1 MPKDNERNHQDVM
14 AELVP
19 LNGAQVLDIGCGNGR
34 ITRLI
39 AALGAHV
46 IGIDPGQSQ
55 LAKAKELAPA
65 NGERYIMG
73 VAEDLPAADASAD
86 VAFFFNSL
94 HHVPV
99 PAMDAALDEAH
110 RALKP
115 EGWLFIAEPLA
126 EGPQFLMQQPLSDE
140 TAIRAEAYA
149 AIGRAKTRGFVEVS
163 ESRYTADGKH
173 PDYESFRDGSI
184 SISPARAAL
193 FAERDAE
200 MRARFE
206 RYGEKRA
213 DGWHFASPIRVNI
226 LRKRA

>member
-1 MPKDNERNHQDVM
+1 MPKDNERTHHDVM

-19 LNGAQVLDIGCGNGR
+19 LGGAQVLDIGCGNGR

-39 AALGAHV
+39 AGLGAHV
-46 IGIDPGQSQ
+46 LGIDPGQSQ
-55 LAKAKELAPA
+55 LEKAKELTPA
-65 NGERYIMG
+65 NHERYVMG
-73 VAEDLPAADASAD
+73 VAEDLPVADASAD

-94 HHVPV
+94 HHAPEA
-99 PAMDAALDEAH
+99 AMDAALDEAR

-115 EGWLFIAEPLA
+115 DGWLFIAEPLA

-140 TAIRAEAYA
+140 TEVRARAYE
-149 AIGRAKTRGFVEVS
+149 AIGRAKARGFVDGG

-173 PDYESFRDGSI
+173 TNYESFRDGSI
-184 SISPARAAL
+184 SISPARATL

>member
-1 MPKDNERNHQDVM
+1 M

-19 LNGAQVLDIGCGNGR
+19 LNGATVLDVGCGNGR

-39 AALGAHV
+39 AGLGAQV
-46 IGIDPGQSQ
+46 IGIDPGRAQID
-55 LAKAKELAPA
+55 KAKEQVPA
-65 NGERYIMG
+65 NGERYVMG
-73 VAEDLPAADASAD
+73 TAEDLPVGDSSAD
-86 VAFFFNSL
+86 VVFFFNSL
-94 HHVPV
+94 HHVPEA
-99 PAMDAALDEAH
+99 AMDAALAEAR

-115 EGWLFIAEPLA
+115 DGWLFIAEPLA
-126 EGPQFLMQQPLSDE
+126 EGPQFLMQQPLNDE
-140 TAIRAEAYA
+140 TEVRARAYE
-149 AIGRAKTRGFVEVS
+149 AIGRAKSRGFTEVS

-173 PDYESFRDGSI
+173 ASYESYRDGSI
-184 SISPARAAL
+184 AISPARAEL

-213 DGWHFASPIRVNI
+213 DGWHFASPIRVNV